1 MAERILVLGGS
12 GFIGRHIIDALRH
25 AGFHTLSASRNSVDS
40 ADSLRLDATDP
51 FALKKC
57 VSRVD
62 GVVNCIM
69 GDVNAITASGK
80 ALFET
85 LASSELPLRVVHLSS
100 MAVYGAA
107 TGTVDESAPLRG
119 DMDSY
124 GRAKIECERAARIY
138 PSTTVLRPGI
148 VYGPGSQLW
157 SDRIARLLVT
167 GRIGDLGA
175 RATGICNLVHVRD
188 VARTVV
194 QGISTDSLAGETLN
208 LAVENSPTWNHY
220 FCLYGKAL
228 GLDRHRVIK
237 PWRLAVETTFVS
249 PALKLAELLMPRKAQ
264 SLPPAIRPWLLDL
277 CARKIRLDTSKAQ
290 RLLTFQSTPLDEGLA
305 DTARWFL
312 GKSTNS

>member
-12 GFIGRHIIDALRH
+12 GFIGRHIVDALRH
-25 AGFHTLSASRNSVDS
+25 AGFMTISASRNSVDS
-40 ADSLRLDATDP
+40 ADSFQVDATDP
-51 FALKKC
+51 AALKRC
-57 VSRVD
+57 VSGVD
-62 GVVNCIM
+62 AVVNCVM
-69 GDVNAITASGK
+69 GDATTIAASGK

-85 LASSELPLRVVHLSS
+85 LAGLVRPLRVVHLSS

-107 TGTVDESAPLRG
+107 TRTVDESAPLRG

-124 GRAKIECERAARIY
+124 GRAKIECERAARLY

-157 SDRIARLLVT
+157 SDRIAQLLLT
-167 GRIGDLGA
+167 GRIGDFGP
-175 RATGICNLVHVRD
+175 RATGICNLVHVHD

-208 LAVENSPTWNHY
+208 LAVENSPTWNDY
-220 FCLYGKAL
+220 FYLYGRAL

-237 PWRLAVETTFVS
+237 PWRLAIETTFIS
-249 PALKLAELLMPRKAQ
+249 PALKLAELLMPSKAER
-264 SLPPAIRPWLLDL
+264 LPPAIRPWLLDL

-305 DTARWFL
+305 ETARWFL
-312 GKSTNS
+312 GKN